1 MNCSVVRKRLS
12 RWLDGELEAETTRR
26 LESHLVTCAA
36 CARRARELRA
46 VSRMVAELPALSAP
60 DSVAASLADRLDIT
74 RRPALGFLFRG
85 FSSTRPFILP
95 SLVPATLVVVTV
107 LAGVLTFDSGP
118 LPEVHLA
125 PDGAWGATPALGTES
140 NPVFPSDGIDLP
152 RETTSVQLPTE
163 SLSGNESVFLE
174 QLVARD
180 GSVADVT
187 LLEGDATGTASLMN
201 ALRQQKFEPVRYRG
215 KPVAVSVYR
224 LISRMEVRSPS
235 T

>member
-1 MNCSVVRKRLS
+1 MSCGVVRRRLS
-12 RWLDGELEAETTRR
+12 RWLDGELEAGAARR
-26 LESHLVTCAA
+26 LEAHLAACAA

-46 VSRMVAELPALSAP
+46 VSRLVSELPALSAAE
-60 DSVAASLADRLDIT
+60 SLAASVVDRLDMA

-85 FSSTRPFILP
+85 FSATRPFILP

-107 LAGVLTFDSGP
+107 LAGVLLFDSGP

-125 PDGAWGATPALGTES
+125 PGGAWGATPALGTEG
-140 NPVFPSDGIDLP
+140 NPVFPSAGIDLP
-152 RETTSVQLPTE
+152 RETTSVPLPTE
-163 SLSGNESVFLE
+163 ALSGDESVFLE

-201 ALRQQKFEPVRYRG
+201 ALRQQRFEPVRYRG
-215 KPVAVSVYR
+215 RPVAVSVYR
-224 LISRMEVRSPS
+224 LISRMEVRSPL